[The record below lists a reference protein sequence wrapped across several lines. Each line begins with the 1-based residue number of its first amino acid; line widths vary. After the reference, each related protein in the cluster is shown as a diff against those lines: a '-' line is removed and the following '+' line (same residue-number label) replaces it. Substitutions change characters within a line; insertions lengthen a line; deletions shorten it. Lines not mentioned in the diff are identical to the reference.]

1 MGDCPLILN
10 VLSEFVKGKSG
21 GFRAAG
27 RGGAEAAAPDGLL
40 LQFQSAAG
48 VALSFRADF
57 PGDFPP
63 PLDKTGNSP

>member
-21 GFRAAG
+21 GFRAA
-27 RGGAEAAAPDGLL
+27 ALDSLF
-40 LQFQSAAG
+40 LQFQSAGGA
-48 VALSFRADF
+48 ALSFEADF

-63 PLDKTGNSP
+63 PLDKMGNST